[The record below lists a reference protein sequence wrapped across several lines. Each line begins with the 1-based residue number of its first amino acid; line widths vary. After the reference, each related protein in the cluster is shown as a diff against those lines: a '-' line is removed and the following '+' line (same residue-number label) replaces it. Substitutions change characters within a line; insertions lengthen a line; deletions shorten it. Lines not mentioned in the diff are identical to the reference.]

1 MEHSSEPGL
10 AALSRYFVGDT
21 TMGETLQRVVGLGL
35 AAVPAARYAGISTT
49 LDARLDTWVASHP
62 DVVEIDRMQYETGDG
77 PCVEAFRTGE
87 VVHLRST
94 ASGPYEQFREAARA
108 HGVTSVLAVPMVAGD
123 QVAGALNFYA
133 TADGEF
139 RTGDTDAGLTFATQA
154 AFLLVNAQAY
164 WDARTLGETLT
175 EAMRSRAQIEQ
186 AKGIIMATTGLSAD
200 EAFARLVEQSQH
212 ENVKLRVL
220 AAELVQRTLRARG
233 GS

>member
-1 MEHSSEPGL
+1 MEHSAEPGL

-21 TMGETLQRVVGLGL
+21 TMGETLQRVVDLGL
-35 AAVPAARYAGISTT
+35 AAVSAASYAGISTA
-49 LDARLDTWVASHP
+49 LDARLGTWVASHP
-62 DVVEIDRMQYETGDG
+62 EVVEIDRMQYETGEG
-77 PCVEAFRTGE
+77 PCVDAFRTNE
-87 VVHLRST
+87 VVHLQST
-94 ASGPYEQFREAARA
+94 VTGPYERFREAAHS
-108 HGVTSVLAVPMVAGD
+108 HGIGSVLSVPMVADD

-133 TADGEF
+133 AAGSQF
-139 RTGDTDAGLTFATQA
+139 RDVDTGTGLTFATQA

-164 WDARTLGETLT
+164 WDARALGETLT

-220 AAELVQRTLRARG
+220 AAELVERTARARG
-233 GS
+233 Q